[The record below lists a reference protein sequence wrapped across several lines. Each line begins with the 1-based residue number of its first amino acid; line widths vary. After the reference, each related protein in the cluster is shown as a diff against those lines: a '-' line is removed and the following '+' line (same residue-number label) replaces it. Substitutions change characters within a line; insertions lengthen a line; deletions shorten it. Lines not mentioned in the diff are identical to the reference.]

1 MATKKLGHFHFL
13 KLQFSSVHTLA
24 TKKGKKRKHCI
35 HLMNLIYVAIPYAQN
50 F

>member
-1 MATKKLGHFHFL
+1 MATKKSGHFHFL

-24 TKKGKKRKHCI
+24 TKKGKKNCI
-35 HLMNLIYVAIPYAQN
+35 YLMNFIYAAIPYTQN